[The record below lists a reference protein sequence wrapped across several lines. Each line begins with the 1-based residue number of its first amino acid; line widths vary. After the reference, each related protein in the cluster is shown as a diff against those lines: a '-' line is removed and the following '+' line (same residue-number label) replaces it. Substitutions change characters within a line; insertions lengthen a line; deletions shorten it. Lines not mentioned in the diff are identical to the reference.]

1 MKFQKKMLK
10 NGWCEAR
17 ENWLKMIRE
26 FPEEQFIKADDFKNQ
41 SVSFGLRD
49 TLTKTRW
56 SRDRK
61 SLVPIRTDR
70 FPTLGGSLAKVFM
83 VFGIINLR

>member
-1 MKFQKKMLK
+1 MLK

-49 TLTKTRW
+49 HWPK
-56 SRDRK
+56 
-61 SLVPIRTDR
+61 
-70 FPTLGGSLAKVFM
+70 A
-83 VFGIINLR
+83 GIINLRNVKFWFIILE